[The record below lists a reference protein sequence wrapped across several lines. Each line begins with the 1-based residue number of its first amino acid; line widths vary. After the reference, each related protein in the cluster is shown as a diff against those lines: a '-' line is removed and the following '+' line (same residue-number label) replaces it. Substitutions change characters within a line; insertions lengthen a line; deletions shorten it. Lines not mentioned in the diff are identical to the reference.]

1 MSAPRDPYVAY
12 LRGFFARWS
21 PLYDLF
27 ARPIARAYRAAVRAA
42 GAGPGRQVLDV
53 CTGTG
58 EIALRL
64 ARRGAQVTAIDF
76 TPAMLLRARGKARGS
91 GLRLLEMDAR
101 RLGFADRSFDV
112 AVLSFALHDMPAGVR
127 SECLREALRVAREGV
142 VVLDYE
148 PPSARWGRRLVTGLL
163 ATFETAYLR
172 GFVREGGIAGALRA
186 AGLEGRRVAA
196 PVPGLCAVFVVK
208 PSGTAARADPA

>member
-27 ARPIARAYRAAVRAA
+27 ARPIAHAYRAAARAA

-58 EIALRL
+58 EIAFRL
-64 ARRGAQVTAIDF
+64 ARRGALVTAVDF
-76 TPAMLLRARGKARGS
+76 TPAMLLRARRKARGS
-91 GLRLLEMDAR
+91 SLRWLEMDAR
-101 RLGFADRSFDV
+101 RLGFADRSFDI
-112 AVLSFALHDMPAGVR
+112 AVLSFALHDMPAAVR
-127 SECLREALRVAREGV
+127 RETLREALRVAREGV

-148 PPSARWGRRLVTGLL
+148 LPSTRWGRRLVTALL
-163 ATFETAYLR
+163 ASFETAYLR

-186 AGLEGRRVAA
+186 AGLEGRRVAT
-196 PVPGLCAVFVVK
+196 PVPGLCAVFFAGAQSTV
-208 PSGTAARADPA
+208 ARSDPA